1 MNFVPF
7 TASGTTFT
15 AAQQAQAFDDY
26 INQDAYLSQH
36 RGEYAQRNA
45 VFFPMIKRL
54 DLSLN
59 QQVFHDVGGK
69 KNTGE
74 FRIDILNFS
83 NMLNHNWGVSQ
94 RLVQPQLLTNAAADA
109 QGRLSYRM
117 NTASGQLLSKS
128 FQTNAALA
136 DVYSFM
142 LSFRYTFN

>member
-1 MNFVPF
+1 
-7 TASGTTFT
+7 
-15 AAQQAQAFDDY
+15 
-26 INQDAYLSQH
+26 
-36 RGEYAQRNA
+36 
-45 VFFPMIKRL
+45 
-54 DLSLN
+54 
-59 QQVFHDVGGK
+59 
-69 KNTGE
+69 
-74 FRIDILNFS
+74 
-83 NMLNHNWGVSQ
+83 MLNHNWGVSQ